1 MRRARGGA
9 ALVAGIVL
17 CAASPA
23 RANFHLWQVEEVFS
37 NADGSIQYVE
47 FFTSSDSQ
55 NLLMDHV
62 IRSVQ
67 TSTQLDSFTLGSDL
81 GMTTL
86 DHFFLVATP
95 GFKAVSGIDPDYT
108 FSQGQTF
115 IHLGAT
121 NRIDLVGAFTA
132 AFLFDPSMLPTDGV
146 HALRFM
152 AAAAPAVV
160 TAEPTNFAG
169 DQGQLVPEPDA
180 ALGAAAALGTLVR
193 IGRRRR
199 A

>member
-1 MRRARGGA
+1 
-9 ALVAGIVL
+9 
-17 CAASPA
+17 
-23 RANFHLWQVEEVFS
+23 
-37 NADGSIQYVE
+37 
-47 FFTSSDSQ
+47 
-55 NLLMDHV
+55 
-62 IRSVQ
+62 
-67 TSTQLDSFTLGSDL
+67 
-81 GMTTL
+81 MTTL

-121 NRIDLVGAFTA
+121 NRIAFTA

-160 TAEPTNFAG
+160 TAEPTNLAG